1 MKQMAAFRRNRVRRV
16 APSPV
21 FSGMSVEDLTTSD
34 GCDWGD
40 VLTASPSTQHP
51 ATFASVTSHASHK
64 DNDKD
69 KLPPIGEKSMS
80 LDKPKAPWA
89 TRPLSTSRNFAC
101 SDLLETVHLKPSSPL
116 RLHSESLRQCR
127 ISHLDGTPT
136 KVFDLGDVI
145 LGTGAFSTV
154 YLAVERFTGDRAALK
169 QLPWGSTVSQE
180 AALLKS
186 LSHPNIVQ
194 FYGIA
199 YDGPF
204 QPYLTFEYVSGGSLL
219 RSISQSVPLPLPLTL
234 QYGTDVLRGL
244 AYLHSKGVVHGDVK
258 PANILIDERTDTAK
272 LADFGLSSVTTSFVS
287 AVGLPQWSHSH
298 HHSAAHEEGN
308 AAGTLWY
315 MAPEQFTDMLPPSRA
330 SDVWS
335 YAVTLLEA
343 ATGKRPWHEY
353 GTARELLSGF
363 TADQCPSIPATL
375 PGDLKTL
382 LLDCLQHNVQN
393 RPRSAHVLR
402 HTFFSEQGFHSISVS
417 LVSTSTNSAPGSPQ
431 L

>member
-244 AYLHSKGVVHGDVK
+244 AYLHSKGVVHGDLK
-258 PANILIDERTDTAK
+258 PANILVDDLTGTAK
-272 LADFGLSSVTTSFVS
+272 LADFGL
-287 AVGLPQWSHSH
+287 ASHSASFQSIT
-298 HHSAAHEEGN
+298 SAN
-308 AAGTLWY
+308 DMLNSQNDNQAGTVWY
-315 MAPEQFTDMLPPSRA
+315 MAPEQLTVPNGGRQPNPSRA
-330 SDVWS
+330 ADMW
-335 YAVTLLEA
+335 AFGTTFLEA
-343 ATGKRPWHEY
+343 AIGRRAWDPVTSVFEY
-353 GTARELLSGF
+353 LSKLPAIPVIPPPSLHF
-363 TADQCPSIPATL
+363 PQPLRAALAECLDLCPTL
-375 PGDLKTL
+375 
-382 LLDCLQHNVQN
+382 
-393 RPRSAHVLR
+393 RPRAVA
-402 HTFFSEQGFHSISVS
+402 
-417 LVSTSTNSAPGSPQ
+417 LVSRFLSASC
-431 L
+431 